1 VVRTFNGEGT
11 HKVDAK
17 GRVSIPAHYR
27 RVIEAAD
34 PSWTDGKLPEFRI
47 VYGDHRRDFL
57 ECFTIDAAAE
67 VDGMISRM
75 KRGSTKR
82 RAMEQLFNGQS
93 MPATV
98 DDTGRIVLPAKL
110 RKKIGIDGEAYFM
123 AMGDTFQIWKP
134 ETYEAKHGPV
144 DELLDSLPEGADL
157 WTLLED
163 EEGA

>member
-1 VVRTFNGEGT
+1 MVRTFNGEGT

-17 GRVSIPAHYR
+17 GRVSIPAYYR
-27 RVIEAAD
+27 RVIEASD

-47 VYGDHRRDFL
+47 VYGGERRAFL

-67 VDGMISRM
+67 VDGKIARM
-75 KRGSTKR
+75 ARGSLKR

-110 RKKIGIDGEAYFM
+110 RKKIGIEGEAYFM

-134 ETYEAKHGPV
+134 ETYKAKHGEV
-144 DELLDSLPEGADL
+144 EDLLDSLPEGSE
-157 WTLLED
+157 WTLLDD
-163 EEGA
+163 EEGV